1 MITTH
6 VLDLSRGVPAVDV
19 HVTLELRHASGEWTL
34 VARGQTDQSGRV
46 ANLTHGLTLGVGTYR
61 LTFDTATY
69 HRAHGMADPFFP
81 HAQVEFHVHDASQHF
96 HVPLLV
102 SPFGYSTYRGS

>member
-6 VLDLSRGVPAVDV
+6 VLDLARGVPGAEV
-19 HVTLELRHASGEWTL
+19 HVTLEHRHANGEWTM
-34 VARGQTDQSGRV
+34 VARGQTDPNGRL
-46 ANLTHGLTLGVGTYR
+46 ANLTHGLTLGVGRYR

-69 HRAHGMADPFFP
+69 HRAHGIAEPFFP
-81 HAQVEFHVHDASQHF
+81 HAQVEFEVHDASQHF

-102 SPFGYSTYRGS
+102 SPYGYSTYRGS